1 MEGPLLLKISHL
13 KKSFKNIKAVDD
25 ISFSVE
31 KGDIFGLLG
40 PNGAGKSTTI
50 SMIATLISPDSGQV
64 MYKEEDIAKNP
75 KTLQQNLGLV
85 PQEIALYPNLSG
97 LENLMF
103 FGRAY
108 GLGGA
113 ALKKRIAEVSEIIGI
128 TERLSD
134 RVKKYSGGMKRR
146 LNIGAALLHEPE
158 LVIMDEPTV
167 GIDPQ
172 SRNHILDAVRAL
184 SKNGATVIYTSHY
197 MEEVE
202 LLCSRLC
209 IMDGGRIIAS
219 GTKNEILASLGTQ
232 SELELKLTKADDELV
247 ARIGSL
253 DGISKVNAEE
263 NTISMII
270 ADADKSTRDVLALV
284 SKSQAAVVSLQT
296 KNPSLETVF
305 LNLTGRALRDG

>member
-1 MEGPLLLKISHL
+1 MLIIDHL

-25 ISFSVE
+25 ISFRVE

-50 SMIATLISPDSGQV
+50 SIIATLMSPDGGQV
-64 MYKEEDIAKNP
+64 LFKGEDIAKNP
-75 KTLQQNLGLV
+75 KPLQQNLGLV

-113 ALKKRIAEVSEIIGI
+113 ALKKRIAEVSQIIGI
-128 TERLSD
+128 TERLTD

-172 SRNHILDAVRAL
+172 SRSHILDAVRAL
-184 SKNGATVIYTSHY
+184 SQNGATVIYTSHY

-209 IMDGGRIIAS
+209 IMDAGRIIAS
-219 GTKNEILASLGTQ
+219 GTKNEILSSLGTQ
-232 SELELKLTKADDELV
+232 SELELMLTMPDEKLAQ
-247 ARIGSL
+247 RIAAT
-253 DGISKVNAEE
+253 DGVLQVSAENE
-263 NTISMII
+263 AVSII
-270 ADADKSTRDVLALV
+270 VADADKGMRDVLALA
-284 SKSQAAVVSLQT
+284 SQGDAGVVSLAA
-296 KNPSLETVF
+296 KKASLETVF
-305 LNLTGRALRDG
+305 LSLTGRALRD